1 MIAVLSLLR
10 SRLLLPVFIAL
21 GVALL
26 VQVLLVLA
34 LTRSTVDGLVTD
46 LERQLG
52 SDSQRLASELEQA
65 NKEVSASLGGLS
77 VRTRESLSAGL
88 SSRLG
93 EERVQIRA
101 SLERSLRDS
110 ANDLAQL
117 LAAVAPRAMWDSCLL
132 YTSPSPRD

>member
-77 VRTRESLSAGL
+77 VLSL
-88 SSRLG
+88 
-93 EERVQIRA
+93 IHI
-101 SLERSLRDS
+101 
-110 ANDLAQL
+110 
-117 LAAVAPRAMWDSCLL
+117 
-132 YTSPSPRD
+132 